1 MFVEK
6 KQKIF
11 SFLFIGYWI
20 ILWFSINTSPIE
32 EGLLSTL
39 DLIDFSKSI
48 GKSFGFFRIVLALLC
63 TYLIILYFIYIF
75 FWQANKIN
83 KIYLFIILTFI
94 SQLIGL
100 YFNQEKT
107 FDVFNSFLAFLSIGT
122 VCLFALCDQ
131 IKVQNILKYF
141 FWTSLLILTL
151 IFITILSFKL
161 PEIKNFDFYS
171 LFSEKDSNIFTH
183 NNPRIS
189 GLSRTLAVLNL
200 FLILYFFSLKKYYFK
215 KILLFFSLS
224 ISLLLL
230 LMESRGTLLSYFVTL
245 TFITLFLVQKNT
257 IFKIKYFLILIV
269 FPIVLSI
276 SIFNNH
282 TSKESLTKNDKI
294 FNSRIVAAHSSGR
307 LEIWTYTLKS
317 YDYKKIFGYG
327 PQGDRFFLKE
337 TEYIDKGYG
346 NNSSNIL
353 LYTLLSGGLISIF
366 FWILVF
372 FEIFKT
378 FIKNKNS
385 FLLNRNN
392 YYLNFSIS
400 CIVFFLVRSMIEN
413 SFGLFS
419 IDFLMVILS
428 IVYMLNSFKIK
439 R

>member
-1 MFVEK
+1 VFVEK

-161 PEIKNFDFYS
+161 PEIKNF
-171 LFSEKDSNIFTH
+171 
-183 NNPRIS
+183 
-189 GLSRTLAVLNL
+189 
-200 FLILYFFSLKKYYFK
+200 
-215 KILLFFSLS
+215 
-224 ISLLLL
+224 
-230 LMESRGTLLSYFVTL
+230 
-245 TFITLFLVQKNT
+245 
-257 IFKIKYFLILIV
+257 
-269 FPIVLSI
+269 
-276 SIFNNH
+276 
-282 TSKESLTKNDKI
+282 
-294 FNSRIVAAHSSGR
+294 
-307 LEIWTYTLKS
+307 
-317 YDYKKIFGYG
+317 
-327 PQGDRFFLKE
+327 
-337 TEYIDKGYG
+337 
-346 NNSSNIL
+346 
-353 LYTLLSGGLISIF
+353 
-366 FWILVF
+366 
-372 FEIFKT
+372 
-378 FIKNKNS
+378 
-385 FLLNRNN
+385 
-392 YYLNFSIS
+392 
-400 CIVFFLVRSMIEN
+400 
-413 SFGLFS
+413 
-419 IDFLMVILS
+419 
-428 IVYMLNSFKIK
+428 
-439 R
+439 

>member
-1 MFVEK
+1 MFVKK

-11 SFLFIGYWI
+11 SILFISYWI

-39 DLIDFSKSI
+39 NLIDFSKNI
-48 GKSFGFFRIVLALLC
+48 GKSFGYLRIVLALFC
-63 TYLIILYFIYIF
+63 TCLIILYFIYIF
-75 FWQANKIN
+75 FWQTNKIN
-83 KIYLFIILTFI
+83 KIYLFIILSFV

-107 FDVFNSFLAFLSIGT
+107 FDIFNTFLAFLSIGT
-122 VCLFALCDQ
+122 VCLLALCDQ
-131 IKVQNILKYF
+131 IKVENILKYF
-141 FWTSLLILTL
+141 FWASLIILTL
-151 IFITILSFKL
+151 VFITILSFKL
-161 PEIKNFDFYS
+161 VEIKNYDFYT
-171 LFSEKDSNIFTH
+171 LFSPRDSNIFTL

-189 GLSRTLAVLNL
+189 GLSRTLAILNL
-200 FLILYFFSLKKYYFK
+200 FLILYFFSLKQYYFK

-245 TFITLFLVQKNT
+245 TFITLFLVKKNT

-276 SIFNNH
+276 SIFNNY
-282 TSKESLTKNDKI
+282 TNKETPTKNDKI
-294 FNSRIVAAHSSGR
+294 FNSRIVAQHTSSR
-307 LEIWTYTLKS
+307 LKIWTYTLKN

-327 PQGDRFFLKE
+327 PQGDRFFLNQSKYFE
-337 TEYIDKGYG
+337 KGY

-353 LYTLLSGGLISIF
+353 IYTLLSGGVMSIF

-378 FIKNKNS
+378 FIKNRNS
-385 FLLNRNN
+385 FLLNINN

-400 CIVFFLVRSMIEN
+400 CIIFFSVRSIVEN

-419 IDFLMVILS
+419 IDFLIINLS

-439 R
+439 K

>member
-11 SFLFIGYWI
+11 SILFISYWI
-20 ILWFSINTSPIE
+20 ILWFSINTSPVD

-39 DLIDFSKSI
+39 NLIDFSRSV
-48 GKSFGFFRIVLALLC
+48 GKSFGFFRISLALLC

-75 FWQANKIN
+75 FWQTNKIN

-131 IKVQNILKYF
+131 IKVTNILKYF
-141 FWTSLLILTL
+141 FWASLLILTL
-151 IFITILSFKL
+151 VFITILSFKL

-171 LFSEKDSNIFTH
+171 LFSPKDNNIFTH
-183 NNPRIS
+183 DNPRIS
-189 GLSRTLAVLNL
+189 GLSRTLAILNL
-200 FLILYFFSLKKYYFK
+200 FLILYFFSLKQYYFK

-245 TFITLFLVQKNT
+245 TFITLFLVKKNL

-269 FPIVLSI
+269 FPIMLSI
-276 SIFNNH
+276 FIFNNY
-282 TSKESLTKNDKI
+282 TNKESPTKNDKI
-294 FNSRIVAAHSSGR
+294 FNSRIIASHSSSR
-307 LEIWTYTLKS
+307 LKIWTYTLEN

-337 TEYIDKGYG
+337 SKYYEKGYD
-346 NNSSNIL
+346 NSSNIL

-366 FWILVF
+366 FWFLVF
-372 FEIFKT
+372 VEIFKT
-378 FIKNKNS
+378 FIKNRNS

-428 IVYMLNSFKIK
+428 IVFMLNSFKLK
-439 R
+439 K